1 MSLVLNIK
9 STKLQTLWAEKYILF
24 FDLKGLKN
32 VSFKDTQNESASP
45 NCLAIQHFE
54 KQGILKTQNWKNS
67 FLSFSYKNYKWD
79 NAFKNGPSKI
89 CGRQPLNNLK

>member
-1 MSLVLNIK
+1 MNLLAPTVSLFNTSNYIK
-9 STKLQTLWAEKYILF
+9 
-24 FDLKGLKN
+24 
-32 VSFKDTQNESASP
+32 QN
-45 NCLAIQHFE
+45 E